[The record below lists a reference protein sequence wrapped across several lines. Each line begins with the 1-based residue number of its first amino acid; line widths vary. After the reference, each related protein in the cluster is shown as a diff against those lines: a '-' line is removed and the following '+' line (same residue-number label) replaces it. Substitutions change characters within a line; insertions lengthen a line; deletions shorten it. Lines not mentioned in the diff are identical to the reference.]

1 MNTYKFF
8 TVATAVTVAAVSV
21 SAPASAAS
29 SYPFTDVGANYDE
42 AVSFLYENDI
52 INGISSTKFGTQQ
65 QLTRGDAAVILANT
79 LWLDTESAPDA
90 GFKDL
95 NKRVKGSVNA
105 LAEAGIVAGVT
116 ETEFRPND
124 TLSRGAMA
132 KFLVLGFELQDYETE
147 TPFTDVGG
155 VFAPYIEAIYGA
167 EITSGKTPTSYGT
180 HLNITRGEFSNLL
193 YKAFMFMIENS
204 YYPTV
209 ESAQVLS
216 TTSTQII
223 LTEAVPAEYRP
234 TDVADSFY
242 FSVKL
247 EDGSET
253 DFEPT
258 LSTLSADRKTLTI
271 QHKNYDL
278 DGKKGVL
285 LIDDLEHV
293 IEAPF
298 NYEQTEITTS
308 YYISNEKFDYTQMPG
323 TVGMEV

>member
-1 MNTYKFF
+1 MNKYKFF
-8 TVATAVTVAAVSV
+8 TAATAVTIAAVSV

-29 SYPFTDVGANYDE
+29 VHSFTDVGANYDE
-42 AVSFLYENDI
+42 AVSFLYENEI
-52 INGISSTKFGTQQ
+52 IKGISSTKFGTQQ
-65 QLTRGDAAVILANT
+65 QLTRGDAAVILANAIGV
-79 LWLDTESAPDA
+79 DTENAPDA

-95 NKRVKGSVNA
+95 NSRVKGSVNA
-105 LAEAGIVAGVT
+105 LAEIGIISGVT
-116 ETEFRPND
+116 KTEFKPND

-132 KFLVLGFELQDYETE
+132 KFLVLGFDLQEYETE

-155 VFAPYIEAIYGA
+155 VFTPYIEALYGA

-193 YKAFMFMIENS
+193 YNTILFMFDNF
-204 YYPTV
+204 YYPTI
-209 ESAQVLS
+209 ESAKVIS
-216 TTSTQII
+216 ATSTQIV
-223 LTEAVPAEYRP
+223 LTEAVPAEYKP
-234 TDVADSFY
+234 TDVADFFY

-285 LIDDLEHV
+285 LIDDLENI
-293 IEAPF
+293 IEVPF
-298 NYEQTEITTS
+298 NYEQTSITTS
-308 YYISNEKFDYTQMPG
+308 YNITNEKFDYPQLPG
-323 TVGMEV
+323 TVGTAV